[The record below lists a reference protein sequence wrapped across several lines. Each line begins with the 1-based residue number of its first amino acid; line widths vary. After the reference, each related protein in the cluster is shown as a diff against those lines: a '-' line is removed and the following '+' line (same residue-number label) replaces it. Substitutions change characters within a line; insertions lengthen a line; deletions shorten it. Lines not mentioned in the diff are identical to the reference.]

1 MIKLDGID
9 NQLIQLLARDAH
21 RTSEELA
28 QRLETSPATVR
39 RKIRRLLD
47 DRVIKVIAV
56 ADPDKVGLPVTT
68 IIALDV
74 NKEKVESIVGALR
87 EMPEVKWISTVF
99 GRFDLLFG
107 ARFKSTEEL
116 SQFVQNR
123 LTHVSGIRDSEV
135 FICLNTI
142 GGRYGQV

>member
-1 MIKLDGID
+1 MVELDNID
-9 NQLIQLLARDAH
+9 KQLIQLLSRDAR
-21 RTSEELA
+21 RTSEALA
-28 QRLETSPATVR
+28 QELGTSSATVR
-39 RKIRRLLD
+39 RKIRRLID
-47 DRVIKVIAV
+47 DRTIKMIAV

-74 NKEKVESIVGALR
+74 NKEKVETIVEELR
-87 EMPEVKWISTVF
+87 EMMEVKWISTVF

-107 ARFKSTEEL
+107 ARFESTDEL
-116 SQFVQNR
+116 SKFVQNT
-123 LTHVSGIRDSEV
+123 LTHVDGVSDSEV